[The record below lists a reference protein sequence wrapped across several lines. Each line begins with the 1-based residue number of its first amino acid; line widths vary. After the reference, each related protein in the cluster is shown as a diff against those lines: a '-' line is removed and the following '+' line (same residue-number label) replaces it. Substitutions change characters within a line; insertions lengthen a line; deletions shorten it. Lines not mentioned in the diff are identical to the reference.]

1 MGMTAVPCLL
11 KLVSDIAK
19 GESNMMRIPVS
30 MGILAAAVLVAFKA
44 GAVTAVDPGV
54 VNVNRMGVTT
64 VFLTFRGT
72 KGQKAAD
79 AYWCLEIKVPANT
92 PVTRD
97 PCVPGTLLGHLPG
110 RHEYTSST
118 SAGGE
123 AAIVDIMTIP
133 ASVARRAYQQALA
146 GKLNRFYYV
155 RKFVDSG
162 GREEYIAV
170 TCRLAGGGAGV
181 PLALTR
187 VEISFET
194 EEGKKPV
201 YLLSRGQLPP
211 PVSATLFYN
220 GSGRLKGRWEVVRP
234 GDPRPRIQ
242 DLMTEASLP
251 PEERGRQRRYQLLS
265 RFDVFLPPAGRA
277 VLPGPDPKRIPTGVD
292 GPYEILLRI
301 EASNA
306 PKSRSETAGGHAP
319 AGGVAGF
326 PMPVLRYFVG
336 GSETLAPLKRALA
349 HEELV
354 LMFPANGSVITSQPV
369 NLGWKAVNGPDY
381 YLLEVERDGKVVFS
395 AVIDQGVSSY
405 SLPPFITV
413 VPGDLRWRVSAV
425 SAQGEIHARSPWWSL
440 RIARG
445 KNPPARSEIHG
456 TPQ

>member
-1 MGMTAVPCLL
+1 MGMTAALCLF
-11 KLVSDIAK
+11 KLVPDIAL

-30 MGILAAAVLVAFKA
+30 IGILAAAVLAAFKA
-44 GAVTAVDPGV
+44 GAVTAVDPDTI
-54 VNVNRMGVTT
+54 NVNRIGVTT

-79 AYWCLEIKVPANT
+79 AFWCLEITVPANT
-92 PVTRD
+92 PVARD

-110 RHEYTSST
+110 RHEYTSSS
-118 SAGGE
+118 SAGRE

-133 ASVARRAYQQALA
+133 ASVARRVYQQALA
-146 GKLNRFYYV
+146 GKVNRFYYV

-187 VEISFET
+187 VEVGFET
-194 EEGKKPV
+194 AEGRKAV

-211 PVSATLFYN
+211 PVTATLFYN

-234 GDPRPRIQ
+234 GDPQPRIQ

-251 PEERGRQRRYQLLS
+251 PEARGRQRRYQLLS
-265 RFDVFLPPAGRA
+265 RFDVFLPPVGKA
-277 VLPGPDPKRIPTGVD
+277 VLPGPDPKRIPTAVD

-306 PKSRSETAGGHAP
+306 PNGRSETAGGSVP
-319 AGGVAGF
+319 TGGVAGF

-336 GSETLAPLKRALA
+336 GSETLAPLQRALA

-354 LMFPANGSVITSQPV
+354 LMFPANGSVITSPPV
-369 NLGWKAVNGPDY
+369 NLGWKAVAGPDY
-381 YLLEVERDGKVVFS
+381 YLLEVKRSGKVVFS
-395 AVIDQGVSSY
+395 AIIDQGVSSY
-405 SLPPFITV
+405 SLPSFITAI
-413 VPGDLRWRVSAV
+413 PGDLRWRVSAV
-425 SAQGEIHARSPWWSL
+425 SAQGETHARSPWWSL
-440 RIARG
+440 RITRDE
-445 KNPPARSEIHG
+445 NPPAKSEMRG
-456 TPQ
+456 TSP